1 MADYTKATDFESKD
15 GLVSGNPL
23 KVVKGTELDD
33 EFDAIAT
40 AIATKAD
47 IHAETHTGTH
57 TFTGDVD
64 VTGTLTA
71 GLIDGGTF

>member
-1 MADYTKATDFESKD
+1 MSDYTKSTDFAAKD
-15 GLVSGNPL
+15 LLTTGNPL
-23 KVVKGTELDD
+23 KVVKGQEIDN
-33 EFDAIAT
+33 EFNAIAT

-47 IHAETHTGTH
+47 IHEETHTGTH
-57 TFTGDVD
+57 TFTGNVN

>member
-1 MADYTKATDFESKD
+1 MADYTKATDFAAKD
-15 GLVSGNPL
+15 LLVTGNPL
-23 KVVKGTELDD
+23 KVVKGLEIDN
-33 EFDAIAT
+33 EYVAIQT

-47 IHAETHTGTH
+47 IHEETHTGNH
-57 TFTGDVD
+57 TFTGNVD